1 MKMDANKKRKSSI
14 EQKKGRKIKKRKN
27 VPKEENSTKKKKVK
41 GSNVKHEQVSKT
53 KNQKKQLL
61 SLASRLKKQ
70 RGTAASTPLP
80 PEWSRASSNTPK
92 YLSPKDGDD
101 FESCVHECYQGF
113 RYEKSNELPPN
124 IHTEFSTSFKEM
136 NDAGLFLY
144 DVVQPGGKKL
154 SRTFVTRTLVG
165 DPGSTYKYLGLRL
178 FSHPWC
184 DVNEHGDGEITGD
197 FGKYKGSLE
206 LGKTLKDKLGYSAK
220 CSKSLITI
228 GLINKYL
235 GERTNAILKNEISP
249 SIKNGLVGSADY
261 SLTLINRME
270 PTMIKKDLKDDKIHG
285 IGKTSVS
292 WHKDSGLQDF
302 SSIAVYHTLQNIQS
316 DNNNSASASEPWK
329 VALRVAD
336 NSKTPAL
343 SVPLPSGTIYYL
355 LDDFNHQ
362 HEHAVISGSTSLRY
376 SSTHRVARDGCGG
389 WQYIR
394 DKCKSTLSNSL
405 CSGFFNRE
413 IDEDILKEFS
423 TSSKKKQLVKDFRAC
438 LTLMIEL
445 EFEWLRQWHIQG
457 HHHADLHR
465 FWHRPFQ
472 SLEVSYRKLK
482 EVVLFILETLREAT
496 SKTKSNIISEDLF
509 DVAIENVES
518 REKHR
523 ITWSLRLRDSI
534 FATLPE
540 EMQPITTSLFDDDDD
555 ATALKIR
562 KWRGRYVKSLTLKQ
576 DKTGSR
582 NTKINEKTSNLTKK
596 EKKKVASNWEKLKR
610 KI

>member
-1 MKMDANKKRKSSI
+1 
-14 EQKKGRKIKKRKN
+14 
-27 VPKEENSTKKKKVK
+27 
-41 GSNVKHEQVSKT
+41 
-53 KNQKKQLL
+53 
-61 SLASRLKKQ
+61 
-70 RGTAASTPLP
+70 
-80 PEWSRASSNTPK
+80 
-92 YLSPKDGDD
+92 
-101 FESCVHECYQGF
+101 
-113 RYEKSNELPPN
+113 
-124 IHTEFSTSFKEM
+124 
-136 NDAGLFLY
+136 
-144 DVVQPGGKKL
+144 
-154 SRTFVTRTLVG
+154 VTRTLVG

-518 REKHR
+518 REKLR